1 MARVVGVEPT
11 SSVLETVMLPLITIP
26 AYVEIYGFDP
36 FSYALQAYAFTRLA
50 LSPCEVSIS
59 IELIPYV
66 LQT

>member
-1 MARVVGVEPT
+1 M
-11 SSVLETVMLPLITIP
+11 ETIVLPLITISV
-26 AYVEIYGFDP
+26 YVEIYGFDP

-50 LSPCEVSIS
+50 LSPIEDSIS